1 MRNGVLLSR
10 IASRIVLAK
19 TSGCDVNIS
28 GLDDSRTAPDTVADN
43 GTAADPAWQAVR
55 APKRIKA
62 LVLVLVLVLATA
74 LSGPVAAQ
82 DYPTRAIQ
90 LIVPSTPAT
99 TGDQLARLLGP
110 LLAQRW
116 KVPVVV
122 DNKAGAGGLIG
133 IDAAA
138 KAAPDGH
145 TLLFSA
151 TAFSTLPALKSPL
164 PYDPLKSFAPVV
176 LLGGSPL
183 VLAVANGVPATT
195 VREFIEHVKKQPA
208 GSVNYASPGA
218 GSVHHLTMELFKQQ
232 TGLTLTHVPY
242 KGTAGALN
250 DLAAGHVQA
259 GVVALQS
266 SLALVQAGKFRLLA
280 VIGPQRAA
288 QFPNVP
294 TLGEAG
300 VPNVVSEAWYGISAP
315 AGTPPAVLDKLN
327 TEVNALLLLPEVKDA
342 MARMG
347 VNTAGGK
354 PERLDSLVRSE
365 LVMWKQVVQKG
376 HITAD

>member
-1 MRNGVLLSR
+1 MSLQPLLVAALLAAVLSL
-10 IASRIVLAK
+10 
-19 TSGCDVNIS
+19 
-28 GLDDSRTAPDTVADN
+28 
-43 GTAADPAWQAVR
+43 PAW
-55 APKRIKA
+55 
-62 LVLVLVLVLATA
+62 
-74 LSGPVAAQ
+74 AQ
-82 DYPTRAIQ
+82 DYPSRTIQ

-110 LLAQRW
+110 LLGQRW

-151 TAFSTLPALKSPL
+151 TAFSTLPALKPQL
-164 PYDPLKSFAPVV
+164 PYDPLKNFTPV
-176 LLGGSPL
+176 LLLGSSPL
-183 VLAVANGVPATT
+183 VLAVANSVPATT
-195 VREFIEHVKKQPA
+195 VREFIEHVKKQPP
-208 GSVNYASPGA
+208 GHVNYASPGP

-232 TGLTLTHVPY
+232 TGLTLNHVPY

-266 SLALVQAGKFRLLA
+266 ALALVQAGKFRLLA
-280 VIGPQRAA
+280 VIGTQRAA

-294 TLGEAG
+294 TLAEAG
-300 VPNVVSEAWYGISAP
+300 VPNVASEAWYGITAP
-315 AGTPPAVLDKLN
+315 AGTPPAVIDRLN

-347 VNTAGGK
+347 VVPAGGK

-365 LVMWKQVVQKG
+365 LVMWKQVVSKG

>member
-1 MRNGVLLSR
+1 MHFKPPLVALL
-10 IASRIVLAK
+10 LAACF
-19 TSGCDVNIS
+19 S
-28 GLDDSRTAPDTVADN
+28 AP
-43 GTAADPAWQAVR
+43 
-55 APKRIKA
+55 
-62 LVLVLVLVLATA
+62 L
-74 LSGPVAAQ
+74 AAQ

-133 IDAAA
+133 IDAAS
-138 KAAPDGH
+138 KATPDGH

-151 TAFSTLPALKSPL
+151 TAFSTLPALKPQL
-164 PYDPLKSFAPVV
+164 PYDPLKNFVPVV
-176 LLGGSPL
+176 LLGHSPL

-195 VREFIEHVKKQPA
+195 VREFIEHVKKQPP
-208 GSVNYASPGA
+208 GTINYASPGA

-259 GVVALQS
+259 SVVALQS
-266 SLALVQAGKFRLLA
+266 ALALVQAGKFRLLA

-300 VPNVVSEAWYGISAP
+300 VPNVVSEAWYGITAP

-327 TEVNALLLLPEVKDA
+327 AEVNALLLLPEVKDA

-347 VNTAGGK
+347 VNAAGGK
-354 PERLDSLVRSE
+354 SERLDSLVRSE
-365 LVMWKQVVQKG
+365 LVMWKQVVSKG

>member
-1 MRNGVLLSR
+1 VTRFKRLL
-10 IASRIVLAK
+10 AATLLAA
-19 TSGCDVNIS
+19 GWIS
-28 GLDDSRTAPDTVADN
+28 
-43 GTAADPAWQAVR
+43 PA
-55 APKRIKA
+55 
-62 LVLVLVLVLATA
+62 
-74 LSGPVAAQ
+74 AAQ
-82 DYPTRAIQ
+82 DYPARAIQ

-122 DNKAGAGGLIG
+122 DNRAGAGGLIG

-138 KAAPDGH
+138 KAAPDGY

-151 TAFSTLPALKSPL
+151 TAFSTLPALKAQL
-164 PYDPLKSFAPVV
+164 PFDPLKNFSSVL

-195 VREFIEHVKKQPA
+195 VREFIEYVKKQPP

-232 TGLTLTHVPY
+232 TGLTMTHVPY

-300 VPNVVSEAWYGISAP
+300 VPNVVSEAWYGITAP
-315 AGTPPAVLDKLN
+315 AGTPPAVLEKLN

-342 MARMG
+342 LARMG
-347 VNTAGGK
+347 VNAAGGK
-354 PERLDSLVRSE
+354 PERLDSVVRSE

-376 HITAD
+376 HISAD

>member
-1 MRNGVLLSR
+1 MFKPLF
-10 IASRIVLAK
+10 ALA
-19 TSGCDVNIS
+19 
-28 GLDDSRTAPDTVADN
+28 L
-43 GTAADPAWQAVR
+43 
-55 APKRIKA
+55 
-62 LVLVLVLVLATA
+62 LATLLA
-74 LSGPVAAQ
+74 SPSRAQ
-82 DYPTRAIQ
+82 DYPSRPIQ
-90 LIVPSTPAT
+90 FIVPSTPAT

-110 LLAQRW
+110 LLSQRW

-138 KAAPDGH
+138 KAAPDG
-145 TLLFSA
+145 TTVLFSA
-151 TAFSTLPALKSPL
+151 TAFSTLPALKSAL
-164 PYDPLKSFAPVV
+164 PWDPLKNFTSVV
-176 LLGGSPL
+176 LLGSSPL
-183 VLAVANGVPATT
+183 VLAVANDVPATT
-195 VREFIEHVKKQPA
+195 VREFIAYVKKQPA

-218 GSVHHLTMELFKQQ
+218 GSVHHLTTELFKQQ
-232 TGLTLTHVPY
+232 TGLTLNHVPY

-266 SLALVQAGKFRLLA
+266 ALALVQAGKFRLLA

-294 TLGEAG
+294 TLAEAG
-300 VPNVVSEAWYGISAP
+300 VPGVSAEAWYGISAP
-315 AGTPPAVLDKLN
+315 AGTPAALIDKLN
-327 TEVNALLLLPEVKDA
+327 TEVNALMSLPEVKDA

-347 VNTAGGK
+347 VTPAGGK
-354 PERLDSLVRSE
+354 PERLDALLRSE

-376 HITAD
+376 NITAD

>member
-1 MRNGVLLSR
+1 MK
-10 IASRIVLAK
+10 I
-19 TSGCDVNIS
+19 T
-28 GLDDSRTAPDTVADN
+28 GLDDARCGTGTGLPVTADKPPMHFKLPLVALLL
-43 GTAADPAWQAVR
+43 AACFS
-55 APKRIKA
+55 AP
-62 LVLVLVLVLATA
+62 L
-74 LSGPVAAQ
+74 AAQ

-133 IDAAA
+133 IDAAS
-138 KAAPDGH
+138 KATPDGH

-151 TAFSTLPALKSPL
+151 TAFSTLPALKPQL
-164 PYDPLKSFAPVV
+164 PYDPLKNFVPVV
-176 LLGGSPL
+176 LLGNSPL

-195 VREFIEHVKKQPA
+195 VREFIEHVKKQPP
-208 GSVNYASPGA
+208 GTINYASPGA

-259 GVVALQS
+259 SVVALQS
-266 SLALVQAGKFRLLA
+266 ALALVQAGKFRLLA

-300 VPNVVSEAWYGISAP
+300 VPNVVSEAWYGITAP

-327 TEVNALLLLPEVKDA
+327 AEVNALLLLPEVKDA

-347 VNTAGGK
+347 VNAAGGK
-354 PERLDSLVRSE
+354 SERLDSLVRSE
-365 LVMWKQVVQKG
+365 LVMWKQVVSKG

>member
-1 MRNGVLLSR
+1 MRFRCPLAALL
-10 IASRIVLAK
+10 LAALF
-19 TSGCDVNIS
+19 S
-28 GLDDSRTAPDTVADN
+28 AP
-43 GTAADPAWQAVR
+43 
-55 APKRIKA
+55 
-62 LVLVLVLVLATA
+62 L
-74 LSGPVAAQ
+74 AAQ

-133 IDAAA
+133 IDAAS
-138 KAAPDGH
+138 KATPDGH

-151 TAFSTLPALKSPL
+151 TAFATLPALKPQL
-164 PYDPLKSFAPVV
+164 PYDPLKNFVPLV
-176 LLGGSPL
+176 LLGSSPL
-183 VLAVANGVPATT
+183 VLAVANSVPATT
-195 VREFIEHVKKQPA
+195 VREFIEFVKKQPP

-266 SLALVQAGKFRLLA
+266 ALALVQAGKFRLLA

-300 VPNVVSEAWYGISAP
+300 VPNVVSEAWYGLAAP
-315 AGTPPAVLDKLN
+315 AGTSAAVLEKLN
-327 TEVNALLLLPEVKDA
+327 AEVNALLVLAEVKDA

-347 VNTAGGK
+347 VNPAGGK
-354 PERLDSLVRSE
+354 PERLDRLVRSE
-365 LVMWKQVVQKG
+365 LVMWKQVVSRG
-376 HITAD
+376 HISAD

>member
-1 MRNGVLLSR
+1 MFKPLF
-10 IASRIVLAK
+10 ALA
-19 TSGCDVNIS
+19 
-28 GLDDSRTAPDTVADN
+28 L
-43 GTAADPAWQAVR
+43 
-55 APKRIKA
+55 
-62 LVLVLVLVLATA
+62 LATLLA
-74 LSGPVAAQ
+74 SPSRAQ
-82 DYPTRAIQ
+82 DYPSRPIQ
-90 LIVPSTPAT
+90 FIVPSTPAT

-110 LLAQRW
+110 LLSQRW

-138 KAAPDGH
+138 KAAPDG
-145 TLLFSA
+145 TTVLFSA
-151 TAFSTLPALKSPL
+151 TAFSTLPALKSAL
-164 PYDPLKSFAPVV
+164 PWDPLKNFTSVV
-176 LLGGSPL
+176 LLGSSPL
-183 VLAVANGVPATT
+183 VLAVANDVPATT
-195 VREFIEHVKKQPA
+195 VREFIAYVKKQPA

-218 GSVHHLTMELFKQQ
+218 GSVHHLTTELFKQQ
-232 TGLTLTHVPY
+232 TGLTLNHVPY

-266 SLALVQAGKFRLLA
+266 ALALVQAGKFRLLA

-294 TLGEAG
+294 TMAEAG
-300 VPNVVSEAWYGISAP
+300 VPGVSAEAWYGISVP
-315 AGTPPAVLDKLN
+315 AGTPAALIDKLN
-327 TEVNALLLLPEVKDA
+327 TEVNALMSLPEVKDA

-347 VNTAGGK
+347 VTPAGGK
-354 PERLDSLVRSE
+354 PERLDALLRSE

-376 HITAD
+376 NITAD

>member
-1 MRNGVLLSR
+1 VLL
-10 IASRIVLAK
+10 LAA
-19 TSGCDVNIS
+19 CF
-28 GLDDSRTAPDTVADN
+28 
-43 GTAADPAWQAVR
+43 
-55 APKRIKA
+55 
-62 LVLVLVLVLATA
+62 
-74 LSGPVAAQ
+74 SGPLAAQ
-82 DYPTRAIQ
+82 DYPSRAIT
-90 LIVPSTPAT
+90 LLVPSTPAT

-110 LLAQRW
+110 LLSLRW

-151 TAFSTLPALKSPL
+151 TAFSTLPALKPQL
-164 PYDPLKSFAPVV
+164 PYDPLKNFAPVL
-176 LLGGSPL
+176 LLGSSPL
-183 VLAVANGVPATT
+183 VLAVANSVPATT
-195 VREFIEHVKKQPA
+195 VREFIEYVKKQPP

-218 GSVHHLTMELFKQQ
+218 GSVHHLTTELFKQQ

-300 VPNVVSEAWYGISAP
+300 VPNVVSEAWYGITAP

-347 VNTAGGK
+347 VNAAGGK
-354 PERLDSLVRSE
+354 PERLDSVVRSE

>member
-1 MRNGVLLSR
+1 MTCERSQTCTQTQTRTGTGTGTGTGKPMRQLQAPGAQPPMYFKPLVAAALL
-10 IASRIVLAK
+10 AALA
-19 TSGCDVNIS
+19 G
-28 GLDDSRTAPDTVADN
+28 APS
-43 GTAADPAWQAVR
+43 QAQ
-55 APKRIKA
+55 
-62 LVLVLVLVLATA
+62 
-74 LSGPVAAQ
+74 AQ
-82 DYPTRAIQ
+82 DYPTRALQ
-90 LIVPSTPAT
+90 MIVPSTPAT

-110 LLAQRW
+110 MLAQRW

-138 KAAPDGH
+138 KAAPDGY

-151 TAFSTLPALKSPL
+151 TAFSTLPALKAQL
-164 PYDPLKSFAPVV
+164 PYDPLKSFTPV
-176 LLGGSPL
+176 LLLGSSPL

-195 VREFIEHVKKQPA
+195 VREFIDYVKKQPP

-218 GSVHHLTMELFKQQ
+218 GSVHHLTMELLKQQ

-259 GVVALQS
+259 SVVALQS
-266 SLALVQAGKFRLLA
+266 SLALVQAGRFRLLA
-280 VIGPQRAA
+280 VIGSQRTA
-288 QFPNVP
+288 QFANVP

-300 VPNVVSEAWYGISAP
+300 VPNVDSEAWYGITAP
-315 AGTPPAVLDKLN
+315 AGTPPAVIEKLN
-327 TEVNALLLLPEVKDA
+327 AEINTLLLLPEVKDA

-347 VNTAGGK
+347 VNAAGGK

-365 LVMWKQVVQKG
+365 LLMWKQVVNKG
-376 HITAD
+376 HITAE

>member
-1 MRNGVLLSR
+1 MHFKPFLAAALLAAL
-10 IASRIVLAK
+10 AS
-19 TSGCDVNIS
+19 
-28 GLDDSRTAPDTVADN
+28 APS
-43 GTAADPAWQAVR
+43 QAR
-55 APKRIKA
+55 
-62 LVLVLVLVLATA
+62 
-74 LSGPVAAQ
+74 AQ
-82 DYPTRAIQ
+82 DYPSRAIQ
-90 LIVPSTPAT
+90 MIVPSTPGT

-110 LLAQRW
+110 ALAQRW

-133 IDAAA
+133 IDAVA
-138 KAAPDGH
+138 KAAPDGY
-145 TLLFSA
+145 TFLFSA
-151 TAFSTLPALKSPL
+151 TAFSTLPALKPQL
-164 PYDPLKSFAPVV
+164 PYDPLKNFTPV
-176 LLGGSPL
+176 LLLGSSPL

-195 VREFIEHVKKQPA
+195 VREFIEYAKKQPP
-208 GSVNYASPGA
+208 GHINYASPGA
-218 GSVHHLTMELFKQQ
+218 GSVHHLTMEMFKQQ

-259 GVVALQS
+259 SVVALQS

-280 VIGPQRAA
+280 VIGSQRAA

-315 AGTPPAVLDKLN
+315 VGTPPAVIERLN
-327 TEVNALLLLPEVKDA
+327 TEVNALLVLPEVKDA
-342 MARMG
+342 LARMG
-347 VNTAGGK
+347 VNGAGGR

-365 LVMWKQVVQKG
+365 LVMWKQVVSKG
-376 HITAD
+376 NITAD

>member
-1 MRNGVLLSR
+1 MRFRLPLVALL
-10 IASRIVLAK
+10 LAAFF
-19 TSGCDVNIS
+19 S
-28 GLDDSRTAPDTVADN
+28 AP
-43 GTAADPAWQAVR
+43 
-55 APKRIKA
+55 
-62 LVLVLVLVLATA
+62 
-74 LSGPVAAQ
+74 SSAQ

-116 KVPVVV
+116 NVPVVV

-133 IDAAA
+133 IDAAS
-138 KAAPDGH
+138 KATPDGH

-151 TAFSTLPALKSPL
+151 TAFSTLPALKPQL
-164 PYDPLKSFAPVV
+164 PYDPLKNFVPIV
-176 LLGGSPL
+176 LLGNSPL

-195 VREFIEHVKKQPA
+195 VREFIEHVKKQPP

-266 SLALVQAGKFRLLA
+266 ALALVQAGRFRLLA

-300 VPNVVSEAWYGISAP
+300 VPNVVSEAWYGIAAP
-315 AGTPPAVLDKLN
+315 AGTPPAVLEKLN
-327 TEVNALLLLPEVKDA
+327 AEVNALLVLPEVKDA

-347 VNTAGGK
+347 VNPAGGK

-365 LVMWKQVVQKG
+365 LVMWKRVVSKG